1 MKNSYS
7 SLSVAIADL
16 QKHGYTEDFN
26 LVGEGIES
34 KNLKKKWKAGE
45 LDVVKFYRFEGMT
58 NPGDNTI
65 LYLIETNDGRKGLLV
80 DVYGADQ
87 GEISPEMIKKLSI
100 QAQKT
105 KDTLFQIMIA
115 EEQLPILVRL

>member
-7 SLSVAIADL
+7 SLSVAIQDL
-16 QKHGYTEDFN
+16 QDHGFTEDFN

-34 KNLKKKWKAGE
+34 KNLKRKWKAGD
-45 LDVVKFYRFEGMT
+45 LDVVKFYRFEGMS

-65 LYLIETNDGRKGLLV
+65 LYLIETHDGQKGLLV

-87 GEISPEMIKKLSI
+87 GEISPEMIQKL
-100 QAQKT
+100 K
-105 KDTLFQIMIA
+105 LHH
-115 EEQLPILVRL
+115 EE

>member
-26 LVGEGIES
+26 LVCEGIES

-65 LYLIETNDGRKGLLV
+65 LYLIETNDGIKGLLV
-80 DVYGADQ
+80 DAYGADQ
-87 GEISPEMIKKLSI
+87 GEVSPEMIQKL
-100 QAQKT
+100 KLHH
-105 KDTLFQIMIA
+105 D
-115 EEQLPILVRL
+115 E